1 MVKFSSAEENGFQ
14 RVAGELKRWQLSA
27 SVTQNLGFILRDL
40 RIIHD
45 MFGSSQQAA
54 VAQVKITAEYDTAFK
69 NDVLKI
75 TSFRMQWE
83 AACVALVKGLPD
95 QQCRELMC
103 GQGDWNS
110 LKLQTMI
117 QIKLADGF
125 FSFEKSSSRL
135 QKHVATMR
143 SKLIIWDSMSVSS
156 EEDFPEDDCSIFI
169 DRWTSIQRGRSS
181 KKYSELLRRISEDIS
196 DLSRKTGLWR
206 DVAVVSFPT
215 PESAAP
221 QSPKLTTKK
230 TRFDLSPNDLSKPL
244 RSCSSEV
251 EIFNLCDALTQ
262 DCGEGCCLGLLPHGE
277 WHYHVHDTTCKD
289 RELESVGDI
298 LPYKGGKN
306 MTTIERRAIALA
318 LATGVLQLFDTP
330 WLRDRWSIN
339 DIYVDKRE
347 QACLFVMMELDAPLK
362 QDPTERKNHQSL
374 LVHPNP
380 RLFALAVALLELTY
394 GAPLSSFREK
404 GDGDD
409 DFTELRI
416 ADRLTQRIKDPRIR
430 RLRFEEA
437 WGSQP

>member
-1 MVKFSSAEENGFQ
+1 
-14 RVAGELKRWQLSA
+14 
-27 SVTQNLGFILRDL
+27 
-40 RIIHD
+40 
-45 MFGSSQQAA
+45 
-54 VAQVKITAEYDTAFK
+54 
-69 NDVLKI
+69 
-75 TSFRMQWE
+75 MQWE

-143 SKLIIWDSMSVSS
+143 SKLIISDSMSVSS

-196 DLSRKTGLWR
+196 DLSRKVLGDEQAQETLRTRRPSQTAMKYWLEIQGHTKRLFNRLTSAVSQGCLTHGHQARLQLSPPEMQGTEIEVPEFRYSFWLDPKVLPHPQQTGLWR

-262 DCGEGCCLGLLPHGE
+262 DCGKGCCLGLLPHGE

-318 LATGVLQLFDTP
+318 LAAGVLQLFDTP

-347 QACLFVMMELDAPLK
+347 QACLFVMMELDARAA
-362 QDPTERKNHQSL
+362 QTR
-374 LVHPNP
+374 PN
-380 RLFALAVALLELTY
+380 
-394 GAPLSSFREK
+394 
-404 GDGDD
+404 
-409 DFTELRI
+409 
-416 ADRLTQRIKDPRIR
+416 
-430 RLRFEEA
+430 
-437 WGSQP
+437 